1 MASSQRGVRGA
12 EERVNYQE
20 FLRSK
25 TIAHRAIG
33 IDAEPSSWLFPFQ
46 RDLVIRSLQVG
57 RFALFE
63 DCGLGKTPQQLDWA
77 RIINRE
83 LNRPILILAP
93 LAVSLQTEREGQ
105 KFGIEVNVCRSQA
118 DVRAGVNIANYERLA
133 AFSPR
138 DFGGLVLDESS
149 ILKGD
154 GPLRRSVQD
163 FSSSLEYLLACTATP
178 APNDHMELG
187 NHSEFVRS
195 LSKAEML
202 ASFFVH
208 DGGDTS
214 KWRLKGHAVAPFWQW
229 VSSWA
234 SVVRKPSDLGYADEG
249 FALPELTVHEHIV
262 GQVVARDT
270 LFGDEAQNLMDRRR
284 ARKSSLEDRVI
295 RAAEL
300 ASDGEQWLLWCDL
313 NAEGDA
319 IEKAI
324 PGAVQIAG
332 ADDPDKKQEALIAFS
347 EGKLRVLV
355 TKPSIAGFGMN
366 FQRCNRMAFVGL
378 SDSWEQFY
386 QAVRRCWRFGQRRPV
401 QAHVIIG
408 QAETA
413 VLRNI
418 QRKQRQAEEMA
429 EQMVQ
434 LVVRAA

>member
-1 MASSQRGVRGA
+1 MPDSRLVSY
-12 EERVNYQE
+12 EE

-25 TIAHRAIG
+25 MIAHRAVG
-33 IDAEPSSWLFPFQ
+33 IEAQPSDWLFPFQ
-46 RDLVIRSLQVG
+46 QELVSKALRVG
-57 RFALFE
+57 RFALLE

-77 RIINRE
+77 RIISRAVNK
-83 LNRPILILAP
+83 PVLILAP
-93 LAVSLQTEREGQ
+93 LAVSLQTEREGR
-105 KFGIEVNVCRSQA
+105 KFGIEVTVCRSQS
-118 DVRAGVNIANYERLA
+118 DVRPEVNVTNYERLA
-133 AFSPR
+133 AFSPH
-138 DFGGLVLDESS
+138 DFGALVLDESS

-163 FSSSLEYLLACTATP
+163 FSSSIEYLLACTATP

-195 LSKAEML
+195 LSKSEML

-214 KWRLKGHAVAPFWQW
+214 KWRLKGHAVRPFWEW

-234 SVVRKPSDLGYADEG
+234 SVVRRPSDLGYPDDG
-249 FALPELTVHEHIV
+249 FALPELVIREHIV
-262 GQVVARDT
+262 GEVVARDT
-270 LFGDEAQNLMDRRR
+270 LFGDEAQNLMERRR
-284 ARKSSLEDRVI
+284 ARKNSMEDRVA

-300 ASDGEQWLLWCDL
+300 AADGEQWLLWCDL

-324 PGAVQIAG
+324 PDAVQIAG
-332 ADDPDKKQEALIAFS
+332 ADDPDKKQEALIAFA

-386 QAVRRCWRFGQRRPV
+386 QAVRRCWRFGQLRPV

-418 QRKQRQAEEMA
+418 QRKQKQADEMG
-429 EQMVQ
+429 EQMVE
-434 LVVRAA
+434 LMGRRAA